1 MTYGCQ
7 TEAIPDVTTV
17 PSVSGLNIL
26 DSLDIKY
33 QWLFT
38 ANAKECPCSDCRE
51 AREISSMERLYPD
64 GRLPLSINDD
74 VE

>member
-1 MTYGCQ
+1 MDAL
-7 TEAIPDVTTV
+7 AIIPRS

-38 ANAKECPCSDCRE
+38 AGAMECPCSDCRE
-51 AREISSMERLYPD
+51 AREISAMERLYPD
-64 GRLPLSINDD
+64 GRISINDD
-74 VE
+74 CE